1 MSDAAIA
8 IEALRFAWPG
18 HPPVLD
24 IDSFAMTRGERLFLR
39 GPSGSGKST
48 LLGLIAGV
56 LQPAAGR
63 IEVLGRDMSALSAAA
78 RDRVRADHLGV
89 IFQMFNLV
97 PYLSVTGNVTLPLLF
112 SPVRRKTVGDDA
124 EGEARRLLDR
134 LGLSDPGLLNRR
146 VSDLSVG
153 QQQRVAAARALIGGP
168 DIKSEAIRVVVP
180 GIGVLRAGR
189 SWVDPD
195 GADLALLLV
204 EDAPPDMP
212 VTPVDR
218 LGFGQPA
225 AVPDAIWVAGDDAPH
240 ALTDGRLPEVPTH
253 RSAVLLRGDT
263 VVGVLG
269 GPSAGGED
277 PPTVVPLGRL
287 PAVLRPGS

>member
-24 IDSFAMTRGERLFLR
+24 IDSFTMARGERLFLR

-112 SPVRRKTVGDDA
+112 SPVRRKAVGDDA

-134 LGLSDPGLLNRR
+134 LGLSDPHLLTRR

-168 DIKSEAIRVVVP
+168 DIVIADEPTSALDSDARDRFIELLSEEAART
-180 GIGVLRAGR
+180 
-189 SWVDPD
+189 
-195 GADLALLLV
+195 GAALLFVSHDRSL
-204 EDAPPDMP
+204 ASHFSRA
-212 VTPVDR
+212 VD
-218 LGFGQPA
+218 LGEINHAQVA
-225 AVPDAIWVAGDDAPH
+225 A
-240 ALTDGRLPEVPTH
+240 
-253 RSAVLLRGDT
+253 
-263 VVGVLG
+263 
-269 GPSAGGED
+269 
-277 PPTVVPLGRL
+277 
-287 PAVLRPGS
+287 

>member
-8 IEALRFAWPG
+8 MEALRFAWPG

-56 LQPAAGR
+56 LQPEAGH
-63 IEVLGRDMSALSAAA
+63 IEVLGRDMSALSAAR
-78 RDRVRADHLGV
+78 RDRIRADHLGV

-168 DIKSEAIRVVVP
+168 DIVIADEPPSALDSDARDRFIELLSEEAART
-180 GIGVLRAGR
+180 
-189 SWVDPD
+189 
-195 GADLALLLV
+195 GAALLFVSHDRSL
-204 EDAPPDMP
+204 ASHFSRA
-212 VTPVDR
+212 VD
-218 LGFGQPA
+218 LGEINHAQVA
-225 AVPDAIWVAGDDAPH
+225 A
-240 ALTDGRLPEVPTH
+240 
-253 RSAVLLRGDT
+253 
-263 VVGVLG
+263 
-269 GPSAGGED
+269 
-277 PPTVVPLGRL
+277 
-287 PAVLRPGS
+287 